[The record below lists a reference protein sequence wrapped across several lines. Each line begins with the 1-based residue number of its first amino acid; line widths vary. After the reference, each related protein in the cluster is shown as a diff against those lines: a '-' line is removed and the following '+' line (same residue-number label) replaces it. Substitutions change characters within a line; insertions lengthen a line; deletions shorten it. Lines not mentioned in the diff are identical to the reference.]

1 MRPTGHRGSVREA
14 AVAGRFYPAD
24 PERLAATVD
33 GLLAAARVPA
43 PDEAAPIGLIVPH
56 AGFVYSGP
64 VAASG
69 YASLAPL
76 RRRVRRVVVLG
87 PAHFRSVTTA
97 AVPTAAAFRTPLG
110 LLPVAVDGCTHLV
123 NQGLAVAAD
132 GPHAPEHSLE
142 VQLPFLQRTLDPGWS
157 LLPIVVGAA
166 GDVAELLAAVTDE
179 TTLVVCRVDLTLGG
193 RLMSLRHKKLRHRA
207 AGLRPDL
214 PPPLSDIRPQRRIRQ
229 TRGLMLLDQPVQHPH
244 RGMPRFFGAVRSDRN
259 IASIASTN
267 GSILRDCH
275 RRRAGSGGIAEANA
289 CRTVLRCTRWRF
301 ANARTDKP
309 STRESRR
316 ICSNSMIL
324 DLTSPPDSR
333 RIRRPSGGATQ
344 TRQKLPGESQVGPLK
359 PAIPASG
366 GATQT

>member
-1 MRPTGHRGSVREA
+1 M
-14 AVAGRFYPAD
+14 
-24 PERLAATVD
+24 VD
-33 GLLAAARVPA
+33 GLLAAARVPV
-43 PDEAAPIGLIVPH
+43 PDAAAPVALIVPH
-56 AGFVYSGP
+56 AGYGYSGP

-69 YASLAPL
+69 YARLAPL

-87 PAHFRSVTTA
+87 PAHFRSVATA
-97 AVPTAAAFRTPLG
+97 AVTTVAAFRTPLG
-110 LLPVAVDGCTHLV
+110 FVPVDVDGCAQLATHR
-123 NQGLAVAAD
+123 LAVAAD

-142 VQLPFLQRTLDPGWS
+142 VQLPFLQRTLDAGWS

-214 PPPLSDIRPQRRIRQ
+214 PPPLCRIRPQRRVRQ
-229 TRGLMLLDQPVQHPH
+229 TGGLMLLDQPVQHPH

-259 IASIASTN
+259 IASITSTN
-267 GSILRDCH
+267 GSILRERH
-275 RRRAGSGGIAEANA
+275 LRRAGSGGVADANA

-301 ANARTDKP
+301 ANAGTDKP

-316 ICSNSMIL
+316 ICSNSITL
-324 DLTSPPDSR
+324 DHLTSPPDSR
-333 RIRRPSGGATQ
+333 RIRLPSRWGHSNPTEAA
-344 TRQKLPGESQVGPLK
+344 R
-359 PAIPASG
+359 
-366 GATQT
+366 